1 MISILI
7 SDAIEL
13 IHITLLTAF
22 LINTIRRNPVIK
34 SSTASL
40 YVLGTVV
47 YIASDLY
54 WIVHLLIKNGETPSF
69 SAVEIGIAGV
79 FIFYGAAIHERMRP
93 KQRFFKLTFPVV
105 FAALFTLI
113 NTICWILW
121 TSGVVRDTITGIAMG
136 YFACVLAVRME
147 ELELLK
153 KEKRAQ
159 ASLFTAVF
167 MFLELGTVYTSGTL
181 LLLLDIARYIFWFA
195 GVLYFAVLVYKY
207 VIAGKD
213 IEKGLCSSFAFYLW
227 SVFGLYLSAGTM
239 YQVFNVIL
247 LFSMIA
253 MFLAVRKEEGR

>member
-159 ASLFTAVF
+159 ASLFTAVL

-195 GVLYFAVLVYKY
+195 G
-207 VIAGKD
+207 
-213 IEKGLCSSFAFYLW
+213 EKGLCSSFAFYLW